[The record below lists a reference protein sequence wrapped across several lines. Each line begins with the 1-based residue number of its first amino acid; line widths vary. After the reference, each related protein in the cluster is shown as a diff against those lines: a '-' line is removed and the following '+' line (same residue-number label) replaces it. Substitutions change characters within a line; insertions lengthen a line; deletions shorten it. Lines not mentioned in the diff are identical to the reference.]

1 MVKGGQEKK
10 VKEGV
15 GSEGGGGGGGG
26 GAGEVKVIQRT
37 NSLLGLGEYGS
48 DSEEE
53 SD

>member
-1 MVKGGQEKK
+1 MKGGQEKK
-10 VKEGV
+10 VKEGG
-15 GSEGGGGGGGG
+15 GSEGGGGG

>member
-1 MVKGGQEKK
+1 MKGGQEKK

-15 GSEGGGGGGGG
+15 GSEGGGGGG